1 MKVRMNINKSKHHAL
16 LSVEQQNRL
25 RQASE
30 EGEERLDN
38 VINQIMKE
46 SPEKFHTEETFQ
58 DRLFYD
64 EPADAGG
71 FVPRVD
77 SIWKR
82 VRRAGF

>member
-1 MKVRMNINKSKHHAL
+1 MKVRMNKPKHHAL

-38 VINQIMKE
+38 VINQIMGE

-64 EPADAGG
+64 
-71 FVPRVD
+71 
-77 SIWKR
+77 
-82 VRRAGF
+82 